1 MRVECRFMCV
11 FCRIASGEIKAD
23 VVWQDEESIA
33 FRDLGPQAPTH
44 LLVIP
49 RRHVATVN
57 DLAGSDAPMV
67 GRLVLAA
74 KDLAAKLGFA
84 EAGYRLVLNCNAHG
98 GQSVFHLH
106 LHVLA
111 GRPMLWPPG

>member
-1 MRVECRFMCV
+1 MCV

-23 VVWQDEESIA
+23 VVWQDEEALA
-33 FRDLGPQAPTH
+33 FRDLDPQAPTH

-49 RRHVATVN
+49 RRHVATIN
-57 DLAGSDAPMV
+57 DLGPEDAPRV

-74 KDLAAKLGFA
+74 RDLAAALGFA
-84 EAGYRLVLNCNAHG
+84 EAGYRLVLNCNSHG
-98 GQSVFHLH
+98 GQSVFHVH

-111 GRPMLWPPG
+111 GRPLAWPPG